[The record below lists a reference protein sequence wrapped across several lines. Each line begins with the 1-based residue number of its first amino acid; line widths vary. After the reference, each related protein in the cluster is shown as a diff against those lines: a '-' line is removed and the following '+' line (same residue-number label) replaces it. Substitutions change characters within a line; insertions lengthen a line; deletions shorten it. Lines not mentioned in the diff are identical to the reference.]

1 MRAVVII
8 RPSSI
13 QPFDPV
19 HSNQAL
25 TSGASVEAAIAA
37 LEQEQ
42 QLKEKDH
49 VGSSDGSG
57 SDLAHA
63 ARQRRVVWAVREAAA
78 WQQTQRHSQQQD
90 GKQPAP
96 GPPASQGKFGATE
109 ALAFVDAAAVAPQL
123 RGPPTDGDGDG
134 AAEEWHLAVLLEHRV
149 VLVDVLGGQH
159 RHILPSQLQKQTP
172 TAVVAL
178 SARFLALGC
187 GDGQVRVWDTWRWEL
202 AGPVCSA
209 HSKEVR
215 LWQALLP
222 SSSSLVQHLRVL
234 SLGLEGT
241 TLLWHAPVVQVGS
254 GGNGGVDIDPR
265 GLRPVMRLEGA
276 CVTVVR

>member
-1 MRAVVII
+1 MAW
-8 RPSSI
+8 
-13 QPFDPV
+13 
-19 HSNQAL
+19 
-25 TSGASVEAAIAA
+25 T
-37 LEQEQ
+37 
-42 QLKEKDH
+42 
-49 VGSSDGSG
+49 
-57 SDLAHA
+57 
-63 ARQRRVVWAVREAAA
+63 VREAAA
-78 WQQTQRHSQQQD
+78 WQQTQRQQQQD
-90 GKQPAP
+90 GKHPAP
-96 GPPASQGKFGATE
+96 APPASQGKFGATE

-123 RGPPTDGDGDG
+123 RGPPMDGDGDG
-134 AAEEWHLAVLLEHRV
+134 DGTAAQWHLAVLLEHRV

-202 AGPVCSA
+202 AGPACRA

-215 LWQALLP
+215 LLQALLP
-222 SSSSLVQHLRVL
+222 SSSSLAQHLRVL

-241 TLLWHAPVVQVGS
+241 ALLWHAPVVQVGS
-254 GGNGGVDIDPR
+254 GGNGGVEIDTL